1 MGVVFNAFC
10 AFFGWIG
17 VWGVEGV
24 CEDFEG
30 VYFFELGIFF
40 TLCGAQLIHVNYDII
55 S

>member
-1 MGVVFNAFC
+1 MWFLMLFVLF
-10 AFFGWIG
+10 WLD
-17 VWGVEGV
+17 WGVGILR
-24 CEDFEG
+24 G